1 MINKTEA
8 IELVLYE
15 RSNQDRKWGYPQHNT
30 PFEWMSIL
38 MEEVGELAMAVND
51 AFIGKAS
58 PHDVSK
64 MLHEA
69 VQVSAVALSIVEH
82 FSQEDV

>member
-1 MINKTEA
+1 
-8 IELVLYE
+8 
-15 RSNQDRKWGYPQHNT
+15 
-30 PFEWMSIL
+30 MSIL

-58 PHDVSK
+58 PHDVLK